1 MNYTKTE
8 FSFPSV
14 SGLADIHAAKYV
26 PADAPKGIFQIVH
39 GMAEHFERYEK
50 FIDVLTANGFV
61 VFTHDHLG
69 HGKSV
74 SDKCVKGYFGEG
86 GYKTLVS
93 DVAALNDIA
102 KKEYPSLPYVLF
114 GHSMGSFVVRC
125 FAGTPEYNKKIDKL
139 IACGTA
145 GANPGA
151 GIGIGLCNCIAAF
164 KGEKH
169 LSKMIDGIAF
179 GSYNKKFEGR
189 TNFDW
194 LTKDNDIVDAY
205 IADED
210 CGYLFTLNGYKGLF
224 GALKFAN
231 SKECFAAT
239 PDTLPILLIAGAD
252 DPVGNYGKGVQEVY
266 DKFKGRGINVDIKL
280 YPNARHEILN
290 ESDTFDNVVA
300 DVLDFAK

>member
-26 PADAPKGIFQIVH
+26 PAETPKAIFQIVH

-50 FIDVLTANGFV
+50 FIDELTANGFV

-86 GYKTLVS
+86 GFKTLVG
-93 DVAALNDIA
+93 DVGALCDVA

-125 FAGTPEYNKKIDKL
+125 FSGMPEYNKKIDKL

-169 LSKMIDGIAF
+169 RSKMIDGIAF

-189 TNFDW
+189 TPFDW

-231 SKECFAAT
+231 SKECFQAT
-239 PDTLPILLIAGAD
+239 PETLPILLIAGED
-252 DPVGNYGKGVQEVY
+252 DPVGNYGKGVKEVY
-266 DKFKGRGINVDIKL
+266 DKFKDLGRKVDIKL

-290 ESDTFDNVVA
+290 ESDSFDKVVA
-300 DVLDFAK
+300 DVLAFAK